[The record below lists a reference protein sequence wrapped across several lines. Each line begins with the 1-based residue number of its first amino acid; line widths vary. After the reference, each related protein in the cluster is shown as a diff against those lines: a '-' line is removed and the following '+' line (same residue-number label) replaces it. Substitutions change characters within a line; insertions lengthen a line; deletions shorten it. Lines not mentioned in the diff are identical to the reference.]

1 MQSYIILKL
10 VLLLVIANGV
20 PVISS
25 VLMRQR
31 FNQPIDGNMRFLDG
45 RPILG
50 PAKTIRGVVSAI
62 LLTTMI
68 APLFDLSPA
77 QGALFALLSMCGDLI
92 SSFTKRR
99 LGIAS
104 SKSAPLLD
112 QLPETL
118 LPLWLMHPVLGETL
132 MEGCAASLL
141 FVVIDWLISRV
152 REDFSNDAGDA
163 G

>member
-1 MQSYIILKL
+1 
-10 VLLLVIANGV
+10 
-20 PVISS
+20 
-25 VLMRQR
+25 
-31 FNQPIDGNMRFLDG
+31 
-45 RPILG
+45 
-50 PAKTIRGVVSAI
+50 VVSAI
-62 LLTTMI
+62 LLTTLI

-118 LPLWLMHPVLGETL
+118 LPLWLMYPVLGETL

-141 FVVIDWLISRV
+141 FVAIDWLISRL